1 MEFNFQTK
9 HSFAILTDE
18 VFTLEKL
25 IWLLMLVVALVAS
38 FVPLEPLVLSFV
50 VFTMFVFISVALFQQ
65 FQRVDHCLDRVSPHV
80 GVGIGI
86 GIGAWIAY
94 AALFVAWFNSS
105 IDLQAWQVIPQ
116 LVFMYIG
123 IYLFVVT
130 VSSFLAGATRVRP
143 SRFFR
148 PVLIFSVVFYG
159 SMLLLPLQP
168 GL

>member
-1 MEFNFQTK
+1 M
-9 HSFAILTDE
+9 
-18 VFTLEKL
+18 EKL

-38 FVPLEPLVLSFV
+38 FVPLEPLVLSLL
-50 VFTMFVFISVALFQQ
+50 VFALFIFISVALFQR
-65 FQRVDHCLDRVSPHV
+65 FQREDHWLDRVSPLV

-86 GIGAWIAY
+86 GALIAY

-105 IDLQAWQVIPQ
+105 IDLQTWQVIPQ

>member
-1 MEFNFQTK
+1 M
-9 HSFAILTDE
+9 
-18 VFTLEKL
+18 EKL

-38 FVPLEPLVLSFV
+38 FVPLEPLVLSLL
-50 VFTMFVFISVALFQQ
+50 VFAMFVFISVALFQR
-65 FQRVDHCLDRVSPHV
+65 FQREDHWLDRVSPLV

-86 GIGAWIAY
+86 VAWIAY

>member
-1 MEFNFQTK
+1 M
-9 HSFAILTDE
+9 
-18 VFTLEKL
+18 EKL

-38 FVPLEPLVLSFV
+38 FVPLEPLVLSLL
-50 VFTMFVFISVALFQQ
+50 VFALFIFISVALFQR
-65 FQRVDHCLDRVSPHV
+65 FQREDHWLDRVSPLV

-86 GIGAWIAY
+86 VAWIAY
-94 AALFVAWFNSS
+94 AALFVVWFNSS
-105 IDLQAWQVIPQ
+105 IDLRAWQVIPQ

>member
-1 MEFNFQTK
+1 
-9 HSFAILTDE
+9 
-18 VFTLEKL
+18 
-25 IWLLMLVVALVAS
+25 MLVVALVAS
-38 FVPLEPLVLSFV
+38 FVPLEPLVLSLL
-50 VFTMFVFISVALFQQ
+50 VFALFVFISVALFQR
-65 FQRVDHCLDRVSPHV
+65 FQREDHWLDRVSPLV

-86 GIGAWIAY
+86 GALIAY
-94 AALFVAWFNSS
+94 ATLFVAWFNSS
-105 IDLQAWQVIPQ
+105 IDLQVWQVIPQ

>member
-1 MEFNFQTK
+1 M
-9 HSFAILTDE
+9 
-18 VFTLEKL
+18 EKL

-38 FVPLEPLVLSFV
+38 FVPLEPLVLSLL
-50 VFTMFVFISVALFQQ
+50 VFAMFVFISVALFQR
-65 FQRVDHCLDRVSPHV
+65 FQREDHWLDRVSPLV

-86 GIGAWIAY
+86 GALIAY

-148 PVLIFSVVFYG
+148 SVLIFSVVFYG

>member
-1 MEFNFQTK
+1 M
-9 HSFAILTDE
+9 
-18 VFTLEKL
+18 EKL

-38 FVPLEPLVLSFV
+38 FVPLEPLVLSLL
-50 VFTMFVFISVALFQQ
+50 VFALFVFISVALFQR
-65 FQRVDHCLDRVSPHV
+65 FQREDHWLDRVSPLV

-86 GIGAWIAY
+86 GALIAY
-94 AALFVAWFNSS
+94 ATLFVAWFNSS
-105 IDLQAWQVIPQ
+105 IDLQVWQVIPQ